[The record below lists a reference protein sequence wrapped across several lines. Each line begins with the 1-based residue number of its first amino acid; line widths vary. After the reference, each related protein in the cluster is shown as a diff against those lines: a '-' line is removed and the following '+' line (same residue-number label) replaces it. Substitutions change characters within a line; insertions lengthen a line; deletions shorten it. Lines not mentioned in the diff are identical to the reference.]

1 MSINETMKELAQ
13 YLRMQDEISET
24 IEGLK
29 DQIKAYMKEN
39 GLETLASD
47 EHKATYKAVSSSRI
61 DTTAFRKA
69 FPSMAEQFTKRQLLN
84 DSRLIEWRL

>member
-1 MSINETMKELAQ
+1 MSIHETIKELAQ
-13 YLRMQDEISET
+13 YIRMQEEIAET

-61 DTTAFRKA
+61 DTTALKREN
-69 FPSMAEQFTKRQLLN
+69 PVIAEQYSKTTTSTRFTFN
-84 DSRLIEWRL
+84 

>member
-1 MSINETMKELAQ
+1 MSIHETMKELAQ
-13 YLRMQDEISET
+13 YIRMQEEISET

-29 DQIKAYMKEN
+29 DQIKAYMTEN

-61 DTTAFRKA
+61 DTAAFKKA
-69 FPSMAEQFTKRQLLN
+69 FPSMAEQFTKTTTSTRFTFN
-84 DSRLIEWRL
+84 

>member
-13 YLRMQDEISET
+13 YLRMQDEISQT

-29 DQIKAYMKEN
+29 DQIKAYMQEN

-61 DTTAFRKA
+61 DTTAFKKA
-69 FPSMAEQFTKRQLLN
+69 FPSMAEQFTKTTTSTRFTFN
-84 DSRLIEWRL
+84 

>member
-1 MSINETMKELAQ
+1 MNINEIMRELAQ
-13 YLRMQDEISET
+13 YLRMQEEIAET

-39 GLETLASD
+39 DLETLASD

-61 DTTAFRKA
+61 DTTALKRENPA
-69 FPSMAEQFTKRQLLN
+69 IAEQYSKTIISNRFIFN
-84 DSRLIEWRL
+84 

>member
-1 MSINETMKELAQ
+1 MNIKDVMKELAQ
-13 YLRMQDEISET
+13 YLRMQEEITET
-24 IEGLK
+24 VEGLK

-61 DTTAFRKA
+61 DDIRNILECMEVK
-69 FPSMAEQFTKRQLLN
+69 
-84 DSRLIEWRL
+84 

>member
-13 YLRMQDEISET
+13 YIRMQEEISET

-39 GLETLASD
+39 DLETLSSD
-47 EHKATYKAVSSSRI
+47 EHKATYKTVSSSRI
-61 DTTAFRKA
+61 DTTALKRENPA
-69 FPSMAEQFTKRQLLN
+69 IAEQYSKATTSLRFTFN
-84 DSRLIEWRL
+84 

>member
-13 YLRMQDEISET
+13 YIRMQEEISET

-29 DQIKAYMKEN
+29 DQIKAYMQEN

-47 EHKATYKAVSSSRI
+47 EHKATFKAVSSSRI
-61 DTTAFRKA
+61 DTTAFKKA
-69 FPSMAEQFTKRQLLN
+69 FPSMAEQFTKTTTSTRFTFN
-84 DSRLIEWRL
+84 